1 VFGIPRGGV
10 VVAHEVAERLD
21 CPLDVLVVR
30 KLGYPG
36 HEEAAFGALGE
47 EGALAPAAL
56 AGLSPSD
63 RGYDIVQAA
72 MDRKRREV
80 EEQIRLFRGERPRRS
95 AAGATAIVVDDG
107 IATGFTFAA
116 ALEIVRRDRPRRLI
130 AAIPVATADG
140 AELISNYCDEV
151 RLLRAAQRGRFF
163 AVSMHYDSFGQVSDE
178 EVMALLTGR
187 AEPPP
192 AA

>member
-72 MDRKRREV
+72 MDRKRHEV

-95 AAGATAIVVDDG
+95 AAGLTAIVVDDG

-151 RLLRAAQRGRFF
+151 RLLRAAERGRFF

-178 EVMALLTGR
+178 EVMTLLAGP
-187 AEPPP
+187 EGPPP
-192 AA
+192 EA